1 MADSSSPM
9 TLTERYPS
17 LPYVA
22 PFATFMVL
30 LVLGP
35 RLPIPARAEAVLR
48 VALVAAVLLLCSRR
62 VVSLRVHHWA
72 TSIALGVGIFAL
84 WIAPDVLFTDFRSSW
99 LFTNGLTGKVEGT
112 VPEAV
117 RQDALVLSLRFARAA
132 ILVPIVEELFWRGWL
147 PRWID
152 HMEDFRT
159 IPIGQYTTA
168 SFLLTALLF
177 ASEHGAMWDVGLAAG
192 LLYNFWMRRTRSLG
206 DLILAHAVTNACL
219 SVYVLS
225 RGRWEYW

>member
-1 MADSSSPM
+1 M
-9 TLTERYPS
+9 TLAERYPS

-35 RLPIPARAEAVLR
+35 RLPIPARVEAVLR
-48 VALVAAVLLLCSRR
+48 VALVAAVLLLCSRQ
-62 VVSLRVHHWA
+62 VISLRVRHWA

-84 WIAPDVLFTDFRSSW
+84 WIAPDVLFPDFRSSW

-112 VPEAV
+112 VPMEV
-117 RQDALVLSLRFARAA
+117 RHDGLVLSLRFARAA

-152 HMEDFRT
+152 HTEDFRT
-159 IPIGQYTTA
+159 IPLGQFTTA

-192 LLYNFWMRRTRSLG
+192 LLYNFWMQRTRSLG

-219 SVYVLS
+219 SAYVLS

>member
-1 MADSSSPM
+1 MR
-9 TLTERYPS
+9 LTERYPS

-30 LVLGP
+30 LLVGP
-35 RLPIPARAEAVLR
+35 RLPLGLRPEAILR
-48 VALVAAVLLLCSRR
+48 VGLVTLTLLVFSRH
-62 VVSLRVHHWA
+62 VISLRVRHWA
-72 TSIALGVGIFAL
+72 TSVALGVGVFAL
-84 WIAPDVLFTDFRSSW
+84 WIAPDVLLPEFRSSW
-99 LFTNGLTGKVEGT
+99 LFTNGFTGRIEGT
-112 VPEAV
+112 LPEAA
-117 RQDALVLSLRFARAA
+117 RNDGFVLALRFGRAA
-132 ILVPIVEELFWRGWL
+132 ILVPIVEELFWRAWL

-152 HMEDFRT
+152 HMGDFREV
-159 IPIGQYTTA
+159 PLGRFTTA

-219 SVYVLS
+219 SVYVLT